1 MSALPEIDYSKLS
14 PGIRDTVML
23 LRSHG
28 FETCDSGDGSNHAA
42 GMKGATPFPM
52 VAVRVGASMMAFNAD
67 SLRQL
72 LIAQGVVFGDGPND
86 PRIEASYDP
95 HNGVAMVLLSNV
107 LIPGPLACPM
117 CAPQCLPEEAAPRVS
132 KTWKTQRRTGTP
144 WCGASTG
151 YSHGRGRSLRL
162 GRELSRRGGVDC
174 GSHLRRLAGRLQ
186 PGNR

>member
-117 CAPQCLPEEAAPRVS
+117 CAPQCLPEEAAPVYEQTKDGVS
-132 KTWKTQRRTGTP
+132 VV
-144 WCGASTG
+144 CGACG
-151 YSHGRGRSLRL
+151 MQGPRFKGFEDMENAKAHWDAMVRGINRL
-162 GRELSRRGGVDC
+162 FAWKRKIAEVG
-174 GSHLRRLAGRLQ
+174 A
-186 PGNR
+186 